1 MKNKGTKKSEGRN
14 TQGGDQSGSGVGE
27 DDRDRQGQRV
37 QDPDSAHARGDQRST
52 TTKPKNQMESR
63 NTGST
68 PRPDK
73 SGKGS
78 TIDTGTRSSRGEDSK
93 GRATRSGSDSNRKK

>member
-1 MKNKGTKKSEGRN
+1 MKNKGSKKNQGRN
-14 TQGGDQSGSGVGE
+14 SQGGDQSSSGVGG

-37 QDPDSAHARGDQRST
+37 QDPDSADARGDQRST

-78 TIDTGTRSSRGEDSK
+78 
-93 GRATRSGSDSNRKK
+93 NLKK

>member
-1 MKNKGTKKSEGRN
+1 MKNKGSRKAAGRN
-14 TQGGDQSGSGVGE
+14 TRGGDQSGSGVGG

-37 QDPDSAHARGDQRST
+37 QDPESAYARGDQRST
-52 TTKPKNQMESR
+52 TMKPKNQMESR

-93 GRATRSGSDSNRKK
+93 GRPTRSGSDSNRQK